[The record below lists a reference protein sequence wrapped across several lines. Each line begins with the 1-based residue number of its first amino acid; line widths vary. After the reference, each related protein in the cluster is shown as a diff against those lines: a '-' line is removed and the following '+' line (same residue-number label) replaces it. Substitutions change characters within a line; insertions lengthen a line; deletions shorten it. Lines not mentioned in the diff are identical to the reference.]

1 MAIPL
6 STRTSLG
13 ATRGSSQWPP
23 TRGPELDTWQV
34 DGGGERFTFQS
45 SKFSGALRP
54 KVTIERGDGRNEW
67 LVSVS
72 GGTLSDLNDL
82 GLNFPLTASLTLQ
95 PADQNS
101 GLCTATEFASASN

>member
-1 MAIPL
+1 MN
-6 STRTSLG
+6 
-13 ATRGSSQWPP
+13 
-23 TRGPELDTWQV
+23 TWKI

-45 SKFSGALRP
+45 SSFRGALRP
-54 KVTIERGDGRNEW
+54 KVTIERGDGRDEW

-95 PADQNS
+95 PSDQNS

>member
-1 MAIPL
+1 MD
-6 STRTSLG
+6 S
-13 ATRGSSQWPP
+13 WK
-23 TRGPELDTWQV
+23 V
-34 DGGGERFTFQS
+34 DRVGERFTFLS
-45 SKFSGALRP
+45 SKFIGALRA
-54 KVTIERGDGRNEW
+54 KVTIERGDGRDEW